1 MQILSQQLPSIE
13 QIVHELQKLKFR
25 ESEIA
30 NSLVS
35 ITFAELTKILE
46 IPNSI
51 FVIDSA
57 IIEEN

>member
-1 MQILSQQLPSIE
+1 M
-13 QIVHELQKLKFR
+13 HELQKLKFR